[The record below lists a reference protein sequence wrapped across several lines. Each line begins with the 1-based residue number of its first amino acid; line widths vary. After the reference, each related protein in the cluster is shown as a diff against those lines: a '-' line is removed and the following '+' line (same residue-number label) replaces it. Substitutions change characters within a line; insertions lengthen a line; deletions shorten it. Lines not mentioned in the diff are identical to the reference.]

1 MIEILESEL
10 QLRSQDNV
18 TYRVSLWAQ
27 DLLLYREA
35 AFGTSGLFYIP
46 CCLLKIIEPWNGRM
60 VELEGTSQLHHL
72 TRCCGLA

>member
-46 CCLLKIIEPWNGRM
+46 CWVCPR
-60 VELEGTSQLHHL
+60 S
-72 TRCCGLA
+72 

>member
-27 DLLLYREA
+27 DLLLYRGA

-46 CCLLKIIEPWNGRM
+46 CWVCPR
-60 VELEGTSQLHHL
+60 S
-72 TRCCGLA
+72 